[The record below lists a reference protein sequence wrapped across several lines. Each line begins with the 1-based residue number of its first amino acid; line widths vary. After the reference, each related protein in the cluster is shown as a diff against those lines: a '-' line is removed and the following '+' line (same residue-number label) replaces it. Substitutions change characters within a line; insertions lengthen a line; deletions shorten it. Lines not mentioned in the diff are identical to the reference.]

1 MTLQTDNL
9 SKDFMGLR
17 ALQNVSLQIKAGEI
31 FGLIGPNGSGK
42 TTFFNLI
49 TGFLKPSAGTITYQG
64 EPIINLQSHEIAQKG
79 IVRTFQIV
87 SLFPTLTSLENVI
100 TGMHLMTKN
109 NFWGSF
115 IFSKTFQAQ
124 ERSMREKA
132 LDLLHFMGIDDRKD
146 VMGNALPLGDQRKLE
161 VAIALACNPAMLLL
175 DEPASGMSPS
185 ECNNLMAIIRKIQA
199 KGTTTMIVEHNMRF
213 VMGLCNRIAVLSYG
227 EKIAEGTPEEIINNE
242 KVVSCYLG
250 ESDLFEAG
258 KGDGIENA

>member
-1 MTLQTDNL
+1 MVTLQTDNL
-9 SKDFMGLR
+9 SKDFMGLK

-49 TGFLKPSAGTITYQG
+49 TGFHKPSSGTITYQG
-64 EPIINLQSHEIAQKG
+64 EPITNLNSHEIARKG

-100 TGMHLMTKN
+100 TGMHLMTKS
-109 NFWGSF
+109 NFLGSF

-124 ERSMREKA
+124 KRSMEAKA
-132 LDLLHFMGIDDRKD
+132 LELLRFMGIDDQKD
-146 VMGNALPLGDQRKLE
+146 VVADALPLGDQRKLE
-161 VAIALACNPAMLLL
+161 IAIALACSPRVLLL

-185 ECNNLMAIIRKIQA
+185 ECNNLMAIIRKIQDR
-199 KGTTTMIVEHNMRF
+199 GTTTVIVEHNMRF

-227 EKIAEGTPEEIINNE
+227 EQIAEGTPQEIKSNE

-250 ESDLFEAG
+250 EC
-258 KGDGIENA
+258 

>member
-1 MTLQTDNL
+1 MVTLRTDNL
-9 SKDFMGLR
+9 SKNFMGLK
-17 ALQNVSLQIKAGEI
+17 ALKNVSLQIKAGEI

-49 TGFLKPSAGTITYQG
+49 TGFLKPSSGTITYHG
-64 EPIINLQSHEIAQKG
+64 EPITNLQSHEIAQKG

-115 IFSKTFQAQ
+115 IFSKAFQEQ
-124 ERSMREKA
+124 ERMMRSKTLE
-132 LDLLHFMGIDDRKD
+132 LLCFMGIDNKKD
-146 VMGNALPLGDQRKLE
+146 VTANALPLGDQRKLE
-161 VAIALACNPAMLLL
+161 IAIALACSPSVLLL

-185 ECNNLMAIIRKIQA
+185 ECNNLMDIIRKIQA

-213 VMGLCNRIAVLSYG
+213 VMGLCNKIAVLSYG
-227 EKIAEGTPEEIINNE
+227 EKIAEGTPQEIKYNE

-250 ESDLFEAG
+250 EC
-258 KGDGIENA
+258 